1 MSKDGPPSSGGY
13 RYGSR
18 NALRAN
24 IPAKALNPR
33 GIVTQADSQARQN
46 LFDFAAYPARTK
58 SIGKPIPATRGISTR
73 RAAALQK
80 IQELE
85 KQLPA
90 QRYFS
95 VIDRKF
101 KKLKLFYNDT
111 RDRFW
116 FVEENLLGRFLL
128 LSLSYENKNRAMR
141 DFTLG
146 RITWIERRAIPT
158 PTDGKV

>member
-85 KQLPA
+85 KTLILVRPSSVVA
-90 QRYFS
+90 SAFDISNFHKMFS
-95 VIDRKF
+95 IQID
-101 KKLKLFYNDT
+101 
-111 RDRFW
+111 
-116 FVEENLLGRFLL
+116 
-128 LSLSYENKNRAMR
+128 
-141 DFTLG
+141 
-146 RITWIERRAIPT
+146 
-158 PTDGKV
+158 